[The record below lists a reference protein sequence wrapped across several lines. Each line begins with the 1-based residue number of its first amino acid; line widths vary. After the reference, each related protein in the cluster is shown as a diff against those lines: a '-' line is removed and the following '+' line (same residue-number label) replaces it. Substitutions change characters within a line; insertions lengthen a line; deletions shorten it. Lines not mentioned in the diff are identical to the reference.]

1 MSTKLL
7 KQFLNNH
14 LHELI
19 GFSYALSGKMQQ
31 CEDIVADSIL
41 AYSFDK
47 GKVTFDETRNRNLL
61 RDISKLIFGR
71 YLSKKDLPI
80 EEKSQEEDAK
90 DRFFLLS
97 DFERAICFL
106 RHRMSLDIAEISHI
120 IDMSSYEVISALSNS
135 RYFLTGS
142 ELEKSNEE
150 SL

>member
-80 EEKSQEEDAK
+80 GEKSQEEDVK
-90 DRFFLLS
+90 SRFFLLS

-106 RHRMSLDIAEISHI
+106 KHRMSLDIAEISHI

-142 ELEKSNEE
+142 ELEKLNEE